1 MSSAA
6 STNNKGNLQSLR
18 RIIPATPSSLAQ
30 TTDIVW
36 PPQTT
41 QDVLNLTPRKNRH
54 NYTMSNP
61 PLSPSPL
68 RRSSQPAQLD
78 GGPSSGEEDTTD
90 EDEEVLK
97 LKLLRI
103 EAKLKLK
110 RLEKQKK
117 KRVLAAAVGGGGR
130 GEEKGKNS
138 AAPVIEVPL
147 SPSARRS
154 LATHP
159 PSPKSP
165 SRVLLG
171 IDRGLTGK
179 DVSLRRAPQ
188 YRKQP
193 PPVARAPSPPRPA
206 KTFSQRLAEERARE
220 NEKLEKQKKIAQTRS
235 KGFGFDVGAAGVS
248 TQAAQRATH
257 SFTSVLSGSD
267 QNQSNNRVSTSFSF
281 TSGSSNHMGRPASP
295 TRPSSAPH
303 AAPAP
308 EESTDEAGFDSFSG
322 LHLLRR
328 VTPHPTVSRHLSQK
342 TIFQLPQLLKTIVSP
357 DYEPPDIEGDWVVVA
372 TICSKSDPRS
382 VGQNTGAKET
392 GKKYMVMELTDLK
405 WDVELFLFG
414 MGFERF
420 WKLPVGT
427 VVALLNP
434 GVMKPR
440 NKDSGR
446 FSLTISDD
454 AADCLLEIGFARDLG
469 FCRSTKRDG
478 KQCGTWI
485 DKRHTHF
492 CAFHV
497 EQTVKKARVS
507 RAEVNSMTS
516 LFSPPKKGNLR
527 PRKFLG
533 GRGGG
538 SRTKERDDGLLQ
550 EGPIADLPQRLGGAG
565 GNIFVAPG
573 RSTAALLDDEDYLA
587 SNFSRGTKEDR
598 LHKRLEDSKRERELT
613 KRIIESQGR
622 AGGIGAQYLRTR
634 MGDTASDKERAATR
648 AREAAERRQV
658 PPPTLPPTPS
668 PHTDLPN
675 QASESLSS
683 LRTNSTRDIRLS
695 PIKRKRA
702 GTIVTA
708 PVVKKTR
715 FAPVPVQVP
724 ADDDDDLD
732 IVHE

>member
-1 MSSAA
+1 
-6 STNNKGNLQSLR
+6 
-18 RIIPATPSSLAQ
+18 
-30 TTDIVW
+30 
-36 PPQTT
+36 
-41 QDVLNLTPRKNRH
+41 
-54 NYTMSNP
+54 MSNP

-78 GGPSSGEEDTTD
+78 GGPSSGDEESTD

-117 KRVLAAAVGGGGR
+117 KRALAAAVGGGGGGR
-130 GEEKGKNS
+130 GRAEEKKETKS
-138 AAPVIEVPL
+138 AAPVVEVPL

-193 PPVARAPSPPRPA
+193 APIARAPSPTRPA
-206 KTFSQRLAEERARE
+206 KTFSQRLAEERSRE
-220 NEKLEKQKKIAQTRS
+220 NEKFEKQKKIAQTRS
-235 KGFGFDVGAAGVS
+235 KGFGFEADAEAGVGAAGGVS

-257 SFTSVLSGSD
+257 SFTSILSGYD
-267 QNQSNNRVSTSFSF
+267 QNQPNNRLSKSF
-281 TSGSSNHMGRPASP
+281 TFTAGGGSSQNIGRPASP

-328 VTPHPTVSRHLSQK
+328 VTPHPTVSRYLAQK
-342 TIFQLPQLLKTIVSP
+342 TIFQLPELLKTIVSP
-357 DYEPPDIEGDWVVVA
+357 DYEPPEVEGDWVVVA

-382 VGQNTGAKET
+382 VGQNTGAKDT
-392 GKKYMVMELTDLK
+392 GKKYMVMQLTDLK
-405 WDVELFLFG
+405 WEIELFLFG
-414 MGFERF
+414 AGFERF

-516 LFSPPKKGNLR
+516 LFSPPKKGTLK
-527 PRKFLG
+527 PRKFLSARGAG
-533 GRGGG
+533 GRA
-538 SRTKERDDGLLQ
+538 KERDDGLLQ
-550 EGPIADLPQRLGGAG
+550 EGPIADVPQRLGGAG

-598 LHKRLEDSKRERELT
+598 LHKRLEDGKRERELT

-622 AGGIGAQYLRTR
+622 EGGLGAQYLRTR
-634 MGDTASDKERAATR
+634 IGDTASDKERAATR
-648 AREAAERRQV
+648 AREAADRKQV
-658 PPPTLPPTPS
+658 PIPPPVSPSTTLTPRIGIGV
-668 PHTDLPN
+668 PLIAPQQQRPRH
-675 QASESLSS
+675 
-683 LRTNSTRDIRLS
+683 STI
-695 PIKRKRA
+695 
-702 GTIVTA
+702 
-708 PVVKKTR
+708 
-715 FAPVPVQVP
+715 
-724 ADDDDDLD
+724 AD
-732 IVHE
+732 

>member
-1 MSSAA
+1 
-6 STNNKGNLQSLR
+6 
-18 RIIPATPSSLAQ
+18 
-30 TTDIVW
+30 VW

-41 QDVLNLTPRKNRH
+41 QDVLNLTPRKNRQ
-54 NYTMSNP
+54 NYNMSNP
-61 PLSPSPL
+61 PVSPSPL

-78 GGPSSGEEDTTD
+78 DGPSSGDEDTTD

-110 RLEKQKK
+110 RLEKAKK
-117 KRVLAAAVGGGGR
+117 KRALAAAVGGGRGR
-130 GEEKGKNS
+130 GEERETKS
-138 AAPVIEVPL
+138 AAPVVEIPL

-193 PPVARAPSPPRPA
+193 PPIARAPSPPRPA

-235 KGFGFDVGAAGVS
+235 KGFGFETEVGVS

-257 SFTSVLSGSD
+257 SFTTILSGHD
-267 QNQSNNRVSTSFSF
+267 QKQPNSQTSASFSF
-281 TSGSSNHMGRPASP
+281 TGPSNTIGRPASP

-308 EESTDEAGFDSFSG
+308 EESTNEAGFDSFSE

-328 VTPHPTVSRHLSQK
+328 VTPHPTVSRYLSQK
-342 TIFQLPQLLKTIVSP
+342 AIFQLPQLLKAVVSP
-357 DYEPPDIEGDWVVVA
+357 DYEPPEVEGDWVVVG

-392 GKKYMVMELTDLK
+392 GKKYMVMQLTDLK
-405 WDVELFLFG
+405 WEIELFLFG
-414 MGFERF
+414 AGFERF
-420 WKLPVGT
+420 WKLPIGA
-427 VVALLNP
+427 VVAILNP

-516 LFSPPKKGNLR
+516 LFSPPKKGTLK
-527 PRKFLG
+527 PWKFLS

-538 SRTKERDDGLLQ
+538 NRVKERDDGLLQ

-565 GNIFVAPG
+565 GNIFVAPS

-587 SNFSRGTKEDR
+587 NNFSRGTKEDR
-598 LHKRLEDSKRERELT
+598 LHKRLEESKRERELT

-622 AGGIGAQYLRTR
+622 EGGIGAQYLRTR
-634 MGDTASDKERAATR
+634 VGDTVSDTERAATR
-648 AREAAERRQV
+648 AREAAERKQV
-658 PPPTLPPTPS
+658 
-668 PHTDLPN
+668 H
-675 QASESLSS
+675 
-683 LRTNSTRDIRLS
+683 
-695 PIKRKRA
+695 
-702 GTIVTA
+702 
-708 PVVKKTR
+708 
-715 FAPVPVQVP
+715 
-724 ADDDDDLD
+724 
-732 IVHE
+732 